1 MLQGLSLKNSIEIK
15 YDKEY
20 LYDRLERLF
29 FVSNEIPG
37 RLNEGSQIMDFF
49 WEPADE
55 TTIQRIIFEIKRL
68 IYKYERNLGV
78 NSISAGFIPTTDK
91 ELMLV
96 IEIEYSLKVSPDKKE
111 NLSFI
116 KIRNK
121 EQIDE

>member
-1 MLQGLSLKNSIEIK
+1 LQGLSLKDSIEIK
-15 YDKEY
+15 HGKEY

-29 FVSNEIPG
+29 FVSKEIPG

-96 IEIEYSLKVSPDKKE
+96 IEIEYSLKASPDKKE